1 MRTKTI
7 WLTALVVLATVS
19 GARAVDGLGVGLILG
34 EPSGISIKKW
44 ITNDRAFD
52 AAAAW
57 SMSEHERFQFHAD
70 YLIHKFGWFNPGVQ
84 PGKLPFYYGI
94 GGRIRL
100 ANDNYRYWHDE
111 RYHSDRTS
119 IGVRVPFGI
128 EYLAASAP
136 LEFFLEIVPVL
147 DLAPD
152 THVGVNGAIGF
163 RYYFR

>member
-1 MRTKTI
+1 MRNTAS
-7 WLTALVVLATVS
+7 WLIVMLVLAS
-19 GARAVDGLGVGLILG
+19 AGELRAVDGLGVGLILG

-44 ITNDRAFD
+44 ITPDRALD

-70 YLIHKFGWFNPGVQ
+70 YLIHTFDWFNPGVH
-84 PGKLPFYYGI
+84 PGQLPFYYGI

-100 ANDNYRYWHDE
+100 ADDTHHRWRDDHYTADE
-111 RYHSDRTS
+111 TTV
-119 IGVRVPFGI
+119 GVRVPFGI
-128 EYLAASAP
+128 AYLAASVP
-136 LEFFLEIVPVL
+136 LESFLEIVPVL

-163 RYYFR
+163 HYYFR